1 MGPIR
6 SSGKE
11 DLIGTQA
18 SVARRQAEQRA
29 EYLNNINKIHMDF
42 STLRHS
48 CSHVMAEAVKELWPE
63 VKLAIGPAIEDGF
76 YYDFDKPDP
85 FTDADLLAIEKTM
98 QKIISRDDPFLREEL
113 DKTKAMELFKKL
125 KEDYKVELIQALP
138 DQNISIYKTG
148 RDFLDLCRGPHI
160 KSTGQIKA
168 FKLLSVAGAY
178 WHGIETNPMLQ
189 RIYGTCFDTQK
200 ELDEYL
206 KNLEETKLRD
216 HRKLGPG
223 LGFFDIYHEEAGAGL
238 VFYHPKGALLRTI
251 IEDYEKKEHLR
262 RGYQM
267 VITPHIMDVGLWKT
281 SGHYDYYREN
291 MYTFLAEEKEF
302 VLKPMNCPGH
312 ILIYKSKTRS
322 YKDLPI
328 RLFELGTVYRRE
340 KAGVLHG
347 LLRVRGF
354 TQDDAHIFCLP
365 EQLSQE
371 IKAIIDFVFDT
382 MKVFGFDKVGIELS
396 TRPEKSIG
404 SDEDWQRATEALETA
419 LKEKGLPYDVN
430 EGDGAFYGP
439 KIDIKLKDAL
449 KRTWQ
454 CATIQCDF
462 ALPKRFNLAYI
473 DSEGKEKQPIMLHRV
488 LLGSLE
494 RFIGALIEHYK
505 GELPLWL
512 SPTQVLLIPIK
523 ETVAQ
528 YTQAIKDKLEAND
541 IRVEIDTRNETL
553 DKKIRNA
560 ELTKIPYCLIIGER
574 EAKQETV
581 SVRKKGSIDKG
592 VMALDKLIEE
602 LINQIREHK

>member
-1 MGPIR
+1 
-6 SSGKE
+6 
-11 DLIGTQA
+11 
-18 SVARRQAEQRA
+18 
-29 EYLNNINKIHMDF
+29 
-42 STLRHS
+42 
-48 CSHVMAEAVKELWPE
+48 MAEAVKKLWPE
-63 VKLAIGPAIEDGF
+63 TKLAIGPSIEDGF
-76 YYDFDKPDP
+76 YYDFDKKEP
-85 FTDADLLAIEKTM
+85 FGNGDLLNIEQEM
-98 QKIISRDDPFLREEL
+98 QKIIAKDEPFLRQDL
-113 DKTKAMELFKKL
+113 DRLEAIELFKKL
-125 KEDYKVELIQALP
+125 GEDYKVELIKNLP
-138 DQNISIYKTG
+138 NETISIYNTG
-148 RDFLDLCRGPHI
+148 KVFLDLCRGPHVKSSGEI
-160 KSTGQIKA
+160 KF

-189 RIYGTCFDTQK
+189 RIYGTCFNTQK

-206 KNLEETKLRD
+206 NSLEEAKLRD
-216 HRKLGPG
+216 HRKLGPQLG
-223 LGFFDIYHEEAGAGL
+223 LFDIYHEQAGAGL

-251 IEDYEKKEHLR
+251 IEDYEKKEHLK

-267 VITPHIMDVGLWKT
+267 VITPHIMDVTLWKT
-281 SGHYDYYREN
+281 SGHYDYYKEN
-291 MYTFLAEEKEF
+291 MYTFATEGKEF

-365 EQLSQE
+365 EQLSDE
-371 IKAIIDFVFDT
+371 IEKIIDFVFET
-382 MKVFGFDKVGIELS
+382 MEVFGFKQWEIELS
-396 TRPEKSIG
+396 TRPEKYIG
-404 SDEDWQRATEALETA
+404 SEEDWQKATDALEDA
-419 LKEKGLPYDVN
+419 LKEKNLPYEIN
-430 EGDGAFYGP
+430 QGDGAFYGP

-462 ALPKRFNLAYI
+462 ALPKRFGLSYVDA
-473 DSEGKEKQPIMLHRV
+473 EGKEKQPIMLHRV

-523 ETVAQ
+523 DSVAL
-528 YTQAIKDKLEAND
+528 YAQAVKEKLEKEQ
-541 IRVEIDTRNETL
+541 IRVDIDMRNETL
-553 DKKIRNA
+553 DKRIRNA
-560 ELTKIPYCLIIGER
+560 ELNKIPYCLVLGDR
-574 EAKQETV
+574 EAKQEQV
-581 SVRKKGSIDKG
+581 SVRKKGSG
-592 VMALDKLIEE
+592 NQGAVALDEFIGQLV
-602 LINQIREHK
+602 NQIQQHK

>member
-1 MGPIR
+1 M
-6 SSGKE
+6 
-11 DLIGTQA
+11 DL
-18 SVARRQAEQRA
+18 
-29 EYLNNINKIHMDF
+29 N
-42 STLRHS
+42 TLRHS
-48 CSHVMAEAVKELWPE
+48 CAHVMAEAVKELWPE
-63 VKLAIGPAIEDGF
+63 TKLAIGPAIEDGF
-76 YYDFDKPDP
+76 YYDFDKQAP
-85 FTDADLLAIEKTM
+85 FTEADLLAIEKIM
-98 QKIISRDDPFLREEL
+98 QKIIARDDLFVREES
-113 DKTKAMELFKKL
+113 DKTKALELFSKL
-125 KEDYKVELIQALP
+125 HEDYKVELIETLP
-138 DQNISIYKTG
+138 DQVISLYKTG
-148 RDFLDLCRGPHI
+148 KVFFDLCRGPHI

-206 KNLEETKLRD
+206 ENLEEAKLRD
-216 HRKLGPG
+216 HRKLGPS

-238 VFYHPKGALLRTI
+238 VFYHPKGAILRTI
-251 IEDYEKKEHLR
+251 IEDYEKKEHLK
-262 RGYQM
+262 RGYEL
-267 VITPHIMDVGLWKT
+267 VITPHIMDVALWKT

-291 MYTFLAEEKEF
+291 MYSFIAEEKEF

-365 EQLSQE
+365 EQLGVE
-371 IKAIIDFVFDT
+371 IKGIIDFVFDT
-382 MKVFGFDKVGIELS
+382 MKVFGFLSVGIELS

-404 SDEDWQRATEALETA
+404 SDEDWQKATEALENA
-419 LKEKGLPYDVN
+419 LKEKDLKYDIN

-473 DSEGKEKQPIMLHRV
+473 DDQGKEQQPIMLHRV

-512 SPTQVLLIPIK
+512 SPTQVLIIPIK
-523 ETVAQ
+523 ETTHVYAQ
-528 YTQAIKDKLEAND
+528 EVKSKLESQN
-541 IRVEIDTRNETL
+541 IRVEIDLHNETL
-553 DKKIRNA
+553 NKKIRNA
-560 ELTKIPYCLIIGER
+560 EISKIPYCLILGDR
-574 EAKQETV
+574 EVAQSTV
-581 SVRKKGSIDKG
+581 SVRKKGSQDQG
-592 VMALDKLIEE
+592 VVAVDLFMGN
-602 LINQIREHK
+602 LINQIQEHK

>member
-1 MGPIR
+1 MTLERTYSLG
-6 SSGKE
+6 STCYGKE
-11 DLIGTQA
+11 HDRL
-18 SVARRQAEQRA
+18 E
-29 EYLNNINKIHMDF
+29 
-42 STLRHS
+42 TLRHS
-48 CSHVMAEAVKELWPE
+48 CAHVLAKAVKELWPE
-63 VKLAIGPAIEDGF
+63 TKLAFGPATEDGF
-76 YYDFDKPDP
+76 YYDFDRKES
-85 FTDADLLAIEKTM
+85 FTEEDFKLIENKMQDIIKRNERFIKEMVSKERAIN
-98 QKIISRDDPFLREEL
+98 
-113 DKTKAMELFKKL
+113 LFKKL
-125 KEDYKVELIQALP
+125 KENYKVEHI
-138 DQNISIYKTG
+138 KTWEYTKVSVYRTG
-148 RDFLDLCRGPHI
+148 DDFVDLCIGPHI
-160 KSTGQIKA
+160 KSTGKIKA

-189 RIYGTCFDTQK
+189 RIYGTCFNTQN

-206 KNLEETKLRD
+206 NSLEEAKLRD
-216 HRKLGPG
+216 HRKLGPS

-251 IEDYEKKEHLR
+251 IEDYEKKEHLK

-267 VITPHIMDVGLWKT
+267 VITPHIMDAALWKT

-291 MYTFLAEEKEF
+291 MYSFVAEEKEF

-354 TQDDAHIFCLP
+354 TQDDAHVFCLA

-382 MKVFGFDKVGIELS
+382 MKVFGFDSVGIELS

-404 SDEDWQRATEALETA
+404 SDEDWQRATDALESA
-419 LKEKGLPYDVN
+419 LKDKGLSYDVN
-430 EGDGAFYGP
+430 VGDGAFYGP

-462 ALPKRFNLAYI
+462 ALPKRFDLTYVDA
-473 DSEGKEKQPIMLHRV
+473 EGKERQPIMLHRV

-523 ETVAQ
+523 ESVVPYAQ
-528 YTQAIKDKLEAND
+528 KVKEELEKNQ
-541 IRVEIDTRNETL
+541 IRVDMDMRNESL
-553 DKKIRNA
+553 DKRIRNA
-560 ELTKIPYCLIIGER
+560 ELNKIPYCLILGDR
-574 EAKQETV
+574 EAKQAQV
-581 SVRKKGSIDKG
+581 SVRKKGRGDLGAI
-592 VMALDKLIEE
+592 ALDKFIEE
-602 LINQIREHK
+602 LINQIKQHK

>member
-1 MGPIR
+1 M
-6 SSGKE
+6 
-11 DLIGTQA
+11 
-18 SVARRQAEQRA
+18 
-29 EYLNNINKIHMDF
+29 
-42 STLRHS
+42 
-48 CSHVMAEAVKELWPE
+48 
-63 VKLAIGPAIEDGF
+63 AIGPAIEDGF
-76 YYDFDKPDP
+76 YYDFDKQEP
-85 FTDADLLAIEKTM
+85 FNDEDLLNIEKEM
-98 QKIISRDDPFLREEL
+98 QKIIARDESFAQEEL
-113 DKTKAMELFKKL
+113 DKTKAIELFKGL
-125 KEDYKVELIQALP
+125 KEKYKIELIQGLA
-138 DQNISIYKTG
+138 DSKVIIYKTG
-148 RDFLDLCRGPHI
+148 DGFIDLCRGPHI

-200 ELDEYL
+200 ELGEYL
-206 KNLEETKLRD
+206 KNLEEAKLRD
-216 HRKLGPG
+216 HRKLGPS

-251 IEDYEKKEHLR
+251 IEDYERKEHLK
-262 RGYQM
+262 RGYEI
-267 VITPHIMDVGLWKT
+267 VITPHIMQAGLWKT
-281 SGHYDYYREN
+281 SGHYDYYKDN
-291 MYTFLAEEKEF
+291 MFTLKIDEQEY

-328 RLFELGTVYRRE
+328 RYFELGTVYRRE

-365 EQLSQE
+365 EQLRDE
-371 IKAIIDFVFDT
+371 IKKIIDFVFDT
-382 MKVFGFDKVGIELS
+382 MKVFGFDTVGIELS

-404 SDEDWQRATEALETA
+404 SDEDWQLATEALETA
-419 LKEKGLPYDVN
+419 LKEKGLKYDVN
-430 EGDGAFYGP
+430 IGDGAFYGP

-449 KRTWQ
+449 KRSWQ

-473 DSEGKEKQPIMLHRV
+473 DDAGKEKQPIMLHRV

-494 RFIGALIEHYK
+494 RFIGALIENYK

-512 SPTQVLLIPIK
+512 APTQVLLIPIK
-523 ETVAQ
+523 DTVYAYAQ
-528 YTQAIKDKLEAND
+528 EVKEKLAGNN
-541 IRVEIDTRNETL
+541 IRVDMDLRNETL

-560 ELTKIPYCLIIGER
+560 EINKIPYCLILGDR
-574 EAKQETV
+574 EAKQGTV
-581 SVRKKGSIDKG
+581 SVRKKGIGDQG
-592 VMALDKLIEE
+592 AVALEE
-602 LINQIREHK
+602 FVGNLINQIQEHK

>member
-1 MGPIR
+1 MNL
-6 SSGKE
+6 
-11 DLIGTQA
+11 D
-18 SVARRQAEQRA
+18 V
-29 EYLNNINKIHMDF
+29 
-42 STLRHS
+42 LRHS

-63 VKLAIGPAIEDGF
+63 TKLAIGPAIEDGF
-76 YYDFDKPDP
+76 YYDFDKQAP
-85 FTDADLLAIEKTM
+85 FTDADLLAIEKIM
-98 QKIISRDDPFLREEL
+98 QKIIARDDPFLREEL
-113 DKTKAMELFKKL
+113 DKIKAIGLFKKL
-125 KEDYKVELIQALP
+125 NEDYKVQLIEALP
-138 DQNISIYKTG
+138 NQAVSIYKTG
-148 RDFLDLCRGPHI
+148 KVFLDLCRGPHI

-189 RIYGTCFDTQK
+189 RIYGTCFETQK

-206 KNLEETKLRD
+206 KNLEEVKLRD
-216 HRKLGPG
+216 HRKLGPA
-223 LGFFDIYHEEAGAGL
+223 LEFFDIYHEEAGAGL

-251 IEDYEKKEHLR
+251 IEDYEKKEHLK
-262 RGYQM
+262 RGYDM

-291 MYTFLAEEKEF
+291 MYFLNIGDDKPAKNIGGPAQNRGGEF
-302 VLKPMNCPGH
+302 VLRPMNCPGH

-382 MKVFGFDKVGIELS
+382 MKVFGFDTVGIELS

-404 SDEDWQRATEALETA
+404 SDEDWQRATEALEAA
-419 LKEKGLPYDVN
+419 LKEKGLKYDVN
-430 EGDGAFYGP
+430 VGDGAFYGP

-473 DSEGKEKQPIMLHRV
+473 DDAGKERQPIMLHRV

-523 ETVAQ
+523 ETVLVYAQ
-528 YTQAIKDKLEAND
+528 GVKTKLESHN
-541 IRVEIDTRNETL
+541 IRVDMDLRNETL

-560 ELTKIPYCLIIGER
+560 EINKIPYCLILGDR
-574 EAKQETV
+574 EVKQQQV
-581 SVRKKGSIDKG
+581 SVRKKGSGDQG
-592 VMALDKLIEE
+592 AVVLEE
-602 LINQIREHK
+602 FIGNLINQIQEHK

>member
-1 MGPIR
+1 
-6 SSGKE
+6 
-11 DLIGTQA
+11 
-18 SVARRQAEQRA
+18 
-29 EYLNNINKIHMDF
+29 
-42 STLRHS
+42 
-48 CSHVMAEAVKELWPE
+48 MAEAVKKLWPE
-63 VKLAIGPAIEDGF
+63 TKLAIGPSIEDGF
-76 YYDFDKPDP
+76 YYDFDKKDP
-85 FTDADLLAIEKTM
+85 FSNEDLLKIEKEM
-98 QKIISRDDPFLREEL
+98 QKIIARDEPFLRQEL
-113 DKTKAMELFKKL
+113 DKPKAIELFGKL
-125 KEDYKVELIQALP
+125 NEDYKVELIKDLP
-138 DQNISIYKTG
+138 NETVSIYKTG
-148 RDFLDLCRGPHI
+148 EDFLDLCRGPHV
-160 KSTGQIKA
+160 KSTGEIKF

-189 RIYGTCFDTQK
+189 RIYGTCFNTQK

-206 KNLEETKLRD
+206 NSLEEAKLRD

-238 VFYHPKGALLRTI
+238 VFYHPKGAILRTI
-251 IEDYEKKEHLR
+251 IEDYEKREHLK

-267 VITPHIMDVGLWKT
+267 VITPHIMEAGLWKT
-281 SGHYDYYREN
+281 SGHLDYYREN
-291 MYTFLAEEKEF
+291 MYTLKVDEKEF

-354 TQDDAHIFCLP
+354 TQDDAHVFCLP

-382 MKVFGFDKVGIELS
+382 MKVFGFDSVGIELS
-396 TRPEKSIG
+396 TRPEKYIG
-404 SDEDWQRATEALETA
+404 SEEDWQKATDALENA
-419 LKEKGLPYDVN
+419 LKEKGLPYEIN
-430 EGDGAFYGP
+430 HGDGAFYGP

-462 ALPKRFNLAYI
+462 ALPKRFELTYI
-473 DSEGKEKQPIMLHRV
+473 DAEGKEKQPIMLHRV

-512 SPTQVLLIPIK
+512 SPVQVLLIPIK
-523 ETVAQ
+523 ESVAPYAQ
-528 YTQAIKDKLEAND
+528 KVKEELEKNQ
-541 IRVEIDTRNETL
+541 IRVDIDMRNETL
-553 DKKIRNA
+553 DKRIRNA
-560 ELTKIPYCLIIGER
+560 ELNKIPYCLILGER
-574 EAKQETV
+574 EAKQAQV
-581 SVRKKGSIDKG
+581 SVRKKGSGDQG
-592 VMALDKLIEE
+592 AVVLDKFVEE
-602 LINQIREHK
+602 LINQIQQHK

>member
-1 MGPIR
+1 
-6 SSGKE
+6 
-11 DLIGTQA
+11 
-18 SVARRQAEQRA
+18 
-29 EYLNNINKIHMDF
+29 
-42 STLRHS
+42 
-48 CSHVMAEAVKELWPE
+48 MAEAVKILWPE
-63 VKLAIGPAIEDGF
+63 TKLAIGPSIEDGF
-76 YYDFDKPDP
+76 YYDFDKKEP
-85 FTDADLLAIEKTM
+85 FSNEDLLNIEQEM
-98 QKIISRDDPFLREEL
+98 QKIIARDEPFLRQEL
-113 DKTKAMELFKKL
+113 DKSEALALFKKTN
-125 KEDYKVELIQALP
+125 EDYKVGLINDLP
-138 DQNISIYKTG
+138 GQTVSIYKTG
-148 RDFLDLCRGPHI
+148 KAFLDLCRGPHV
-160 KSTGQIKA
+160 KSTGEIKF

-189 RIYGTCFDTQK
+189 RIYGTCFNTQK

-206 KNLEETKLRD
+206 NSLEEAKLRD
-216 HRKLGPG
+216 HRKLGPS

-251 IEDYEKKEHLR
+251 IEDYEKKEHLK

-267 VITPHIMDVGLWKT
+267 VITPHIMDVALWKT

-291 MYTFLAEEKEF
+291 MYSFVAEGKEF

-354 TQDDAHIFCLP
+354 TQDDAHVFCLA
-365 EQLSQE
+365 EQLPQE

-382 MKVFGFDKVGIELS
+382 MKVFGFDSVGIELS

-404 SDEDWQRATEALETA
+404 SDEDWQRATDALENA
-419 LKEKGLPYDVN
+419 LKDKGLPYEIN
-430 EGDGAFYGP
+430 QGDGAFYGP

-462 ALPKRFNLAYI
+462 ALPKRFDLAYV
-473 DSEGKEKQPIMLHRV
+473 DAEGKEQQPIMLHRV

-523 ETVAQ
+523 ESGVPYAQ
-528 YTQAIKDKLEAND
+528 KVKEELEKNQ
-541 IRVEIDTRNETL
+541 IRVDMDMRNESL
-553 DKKIRNA
+553 DKRIRNA
-560 ELTKIPYCLIIGER
+560 ELNKIPYCLILGDR
-574 EAKQETV
+574 EAKQAQV
-581 SVRKKGSIDKG
+581 SVRKKGHGDLGAI
-592 VMALDKLIEE
+592 ALDKFIEE
-602 LINQIREHK
+602 LINQIKQHK

>member
-1 MGPIR
+1 M
-6 SSGKE
+6 
-11 DLIGTQA
+11 DL
-18 SVARRQAEQRA
+18 
-29 EYLNNINKIHMDF
+29 N
-42 STLRHS
+42 TLRHS
-48 CSHVMAEAVKELWPE
+48 CSHVLAEAVKELWPE
-63 VKLAIGPAIEDGF
+63 TKLAIGPAIEDGF
-76 YYDFDKPDP
+76 YYDFDKQTP
-85 FTDADLLAIEKTM
+85 FNDADLLAIEKTM
-98 QKIISRDDPFLREEL
+98 QKIIGRDDPFLREEL
-113 DKTKAMELFKKL
+113 DKTKAIELFKKL
-125 KEDYKVELIQALP
+125 NEDYKIELIEALP
-138 DQNISIYKTG
+138 NQVISIYKTG
-148 RDFLDLCRGPHI
+148 KAFLDLCRGPHI

-206 KNLEETKLRD
+206 KNLEEAKLRD
-216 HRKLGPG
+216 HRKLGPS

-251 IEDYEKKEHLR
+251 IEDYERKEHLK
-262 RGYQM
+262 RGYEI
-267 VITPHIMDVGLWKT
+267 VITPHIMQSGLWKT
-281 SGHYDYYREN
+281 SGHYDYYKDN
-291 MYTFLAEEKEF
+291 MFTLKVDEQEY

-322 YKDLPI
+322 YKDLPV

-365 EQLSQE
+365 EQLRDE
-371 IKAIIDFVFDT
+371 IKKIIDFVFDT
-382 MKVFGFDKVGIELS
+382 MKVFGFDQLGIELS
-396 TRPEKSIG
+396 TRPEKYIG
-404 SDEDWQRATEALETA
+404 SEDDWQKATSALEDV
-419 LKEKGLPYDVN
+419 LKEKDLAYDVN
-430 EGDGAFYGP
+430 LGDGAFYGP

-449 KRTWQ
+449 KRSWQ

-473 DSEGKEKQPIMLHRV
+473 DDAGKEKQPIMLHRV

-523 ETVAQ
+523 ETALAYAQ
-528 YTQAIKDKLEAND
+528 GVKSKLESQN
-541 IRVEIDTRNETL
+541 IRVDMDLRNETL

-560 ELTKIPYCLIIGER
+560 EINKIPYCLILGDR
-574 EAKQETV
+574 EAKQGTV
-581 SVRKKGSIDKG
+581 SVRKKGSGDQG
-592 VMALDKLIEE
+592 AVALQEFVGN
-602 LINQIREHK
+602 LINQIQEHK